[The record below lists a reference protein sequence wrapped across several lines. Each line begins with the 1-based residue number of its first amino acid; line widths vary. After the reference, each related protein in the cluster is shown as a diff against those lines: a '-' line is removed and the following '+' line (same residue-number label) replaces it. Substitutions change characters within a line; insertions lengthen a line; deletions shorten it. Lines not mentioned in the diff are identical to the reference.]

1 VKLAA
6 EEYRKKYGKN
16 KGGPKPKWFY
26 SKANGA
32 IVREK
37 GRGGIDWYRYQM
49 VILRGKLLLWV
60 KKMKLKL
67 KRELVM
73 QEDGAPSHSHQYQQR
88 VFDSFEIIRIL
99 WPGNSPDLNA
109 IEPCWFYMK
118 RMTTKKGVFGKKD
131 IEERWMQCWKELP
144 QEQIQAW
151 IDRIPI
157 YIQKVLDLKRG
168 NEYEENRL
176 KRKEKKRVH

>member
-1 VKLAA
+1 MKLAA

-49 VILRGKLLLWV
+49 VILWGKLLLWV

-67 KRELVM
+67 KRELVV
-73 QEDGAPSHSHQYQQR
+73 QKDGAPSHSH
-88 VFDSFEIIRIL
+88 
-99 WPGNSPDLNA
+99 
-109 IEPCWFYMK
+109 
-118 RMTTKKGVFGKKD
+118 
-131 IEERWMQCWKELP
+131 
-144 QEQIQAW
+144 
-151 IDRIPI
+151 
-157 YIQKVLDLKRG
+157 
-168 NEYEENRL
+168 
-176 KRKEKKRVH
+176 

>member
-1 VKLAA
+1 MKLAA

-67 KRELVM
+67 KRELVV
-73 QEDGAPSHSHQYQQR
+73 QKDGAPSHSH
-88 VFDSFEIIRIL
+88 
-99 WPGNSPDLNA
+99 
-109 IEPCWFYMK
+109 
-118 RMTTKKGVFGKKD
+118 
-131 IEERWMQCWKELP
+131 
-144 QEQIQAW
+144 
-151 IDRIPI
+151 
-157 YIQKVLDLKRG
+157 
-168 NEYEENRL
+168 
-176 KRKEKKRVH
+176 